1 MPQCWTAMSNVGN
14 GVESAGVL
22 GRPPPRPIST
32 EYVACAGLFSPPSGI
47 NHSTRG
53 WYSSNGTRI
62 HLVTKSGWTEDEM
75 VLVAREEDRLVEK
88 GRHLCGNESA
98 NITVN
103 QDLFPN
109 RSADAIRGL
118 RKSVKYHAMR
128 DRLPLGGSP
137 AEDQLD

>member
-1 MPQCWTAMSNVGN
+1 
-14 GVESAGVL
+14 
-22 GRPPPRPIST
+22 
-32 EYVACAGLFSPPSGI
+32 
-47 NHSTRG
+47 
-53 WYSSNGTRI
+53 
-62 HLVTKSGWTEDEM
+62 M
-75 VLVAREEDRLVEK
+75 VLVAREENRLVEK

-109 RSADAIRGL
+109 RTADAIRGL
-118 RKSVKYHAMR
+118 RKSVKYRAMR